1 MGRENPVLVLASED
15 DPRFAMLNG
24 LPHTVCRDFASCVQE
39 AKDGTAILQ
48 WSGSRDLLRALLAVC
63 PKVRWVHSRAAGV
76 DNLMFPE
83 LVESDVVLTNGSGV
97 FSASLG
103 EFVVAAILYFAK
115 DLRRMIRNQTAHLW
129 EPFDVEEIAGQI
141 VGILGYG
148 DIGRAVASR
157 VKAMGMRVLATK
169 RHVSGVNDSLVEH
182 FYKPEERREMLSLC
196 DYVVATAPLTEETRH
211 MISDAE
217 FTVMKP
223 SAVVINVGR
232 GPVIDEVALLR
243 ALMAKRIKGAG
254 LDVFRAR
261 TTGAG
266 TSAVRNG
273 ECLTVAALRG
283 PHSRLAGSS
292 DALLSRAI
300 WQVPERRTVKERCK

>member
-115 DLRRMIRNQTAHLW
+115 DLRR
-129 EPFDVEEIAGQI
+129 
-141 VGILGYG
+141 
-148 DIGRAVASR
+148 
-157 VKAMGMRVLATK
+157 
-169 RHVSGVNDSLVEH
+169 
-182 FYKPEERREMLSLC
+182 
-196 DYVVATAPLTEETRH
+196 
-211 MISDAE
+211 
-217 FTVMKP
+217 
-223 SAVVINVGR
+223 
-232 GPVIDEVALLR
+232 
-243 ALMAKRIKGAG
+243 
-254 LDVFRAR
+254 
-261 TTGAG
+261 
-266 TSAVRNG
+266 
-273 ECLTVAALRG
+273 
-283 PHSRLAGSS
+283 
-292 DALLSRAI
+292 
-300 WQVPERRTVKERCK
+300 